1 MSAQEAELL
10 ATVLQSVSTYETNK
24 TDQNTPIT
32 VLCQFMQMYTS
43 SKGHGGVASIHL
55 VLKSDSLVKDR
66 QKLIFD
72 PNI

>member
-32 VLCQFMQMYTS
+32 VSCQFMQMSTAS
-43 SKGHGGVASIHL
+43 SKGHGSVAVIGVFQS
-55 VLKSDSLVKDR
+55 VL
-66 QKLIFD
+66 F
-72 PNI
+72 